1 MEAARIN
8 KNSFLSPS
16 RHTGIYYVTA
26 VAVYFKVAM
35 MCLEMEL
42 EPESEPKIGTQV
54 EPEPK

>member
-1 MEAARIN
+1 MEAARI
-8 KNSFLSPS
+8 KFLSPS